1 MLHTHYDN
9 LKVARQAP
17 QEVIRAAYKALSQK
31 YHPDKNPGNAKAARV
46 MALLNSAYDTLAD
59 PQRRREHDE
68 WIAAEE
74 WEIEWQATA
83 RNQERYG
90 ARSAADSSVE
100 KLARVGSKGPA
111 WLLLSAGI
119 GVCIGVGLCVC
130 LGLYIGLSWPDADTG
145 SELPALHQVQGGG
158 NEGGA
163 VADVCRSGCMKS
175 AALR

>member
-46 MALLNSAYDTLAD
+46 MALLNSAYGTLAD

-83 RNQERYG
+83 RHEERYR
-90 ARSAADSSVE
+90 ARPPEEGCAAPV
-100 KLARVGSKGPA
+100 KAGGKGRG

-119 GVCIGVGLCVC
+119 GVCVGVGFCVC
-130 LGLYIGLSWPDADTG
+130 LGLYVGLGWPSAG
-145 SELPALHQVQGGG
+145 AKYPALHQVRD
-158 NEGGA
+158 GA
-163 VADVCRSGCMKS
+163 MAGACRAGCVKP
-175 AALR
+175 AVQR

>member
-46 MALLNSAYDTLAD
+46 MALLNSAYGTLAD

-74 WEIEWQATA
+74 WEIAWQATA
-83 RNQERYG
+83 RDQERH
-90 ARSAADSSVE
+90 SALSPAESPV
-100 KLARVGSKGPA
+100 RVGSKGRG

-119 GVCIGVGLCVC
+119 GVCVGVGFCVC
-130 LGLYIGLSWPDADTG
+130 IGLYVGLGWPSAG
-145 SELPALHQVQGGG
+145 GGANHPALHQVR
-158 NEGGA
+158 
-163 VADVCRSGCMKS
+163 DVQR
-175 AALR
+175 